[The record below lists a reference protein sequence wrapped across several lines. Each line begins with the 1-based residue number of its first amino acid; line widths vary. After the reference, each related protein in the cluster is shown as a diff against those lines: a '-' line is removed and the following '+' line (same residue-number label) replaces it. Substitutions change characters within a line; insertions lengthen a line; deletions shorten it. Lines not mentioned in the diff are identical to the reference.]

1 MSGRVYN
8 VGGQVEEWSNRD
20 DILKAFNK
28 MKDKGNWAGIQHI
41 LTARFT
47 HYDESFKDPFFFPN
61 PSFRA
66 YIANNDENVP
76 DTEVDCVLIPTGH
89 THLSRIG
96 GDLAKILVKVRGR
109 VHTTLLLSNESAT
122 SDFLAHFLFPAL
134 AHGVTDESQIHS
146 NWDDTCP
153 WSYYYNTYS
162 R

>member
-1 MSGRVYN
+1 M
-8 VGGQVEEWSNRD
+8 GGQVEEWSNRD
-20 DILKAFNK
+20 DILEAFNK
-28 MKDKGNWAGIQHI
+28 MKGKGNWDVIQHI
-41 LTARFT
+41 LSPRFT
-47 HYDESFKDPFFFPN
+47 HYVDDEVFYHPFLKPK

-89 THLSRIG
+89 THLSSIG

-134 AHGVTDESQIHS
+134 NDDVTDDEQIYS
-146 NWDDTCP
+146 SWDDP
-153 WSYYYNTYS
+153 NAWSYYNGYG